1 MTFFQVFFRY
11 IMPASFL
18 TWLIWFGIYSFE
30 TALMPWKELLIGFL
44 SAFISVVSHIAIAM
58 WAFNKNNVVFMGW
71 VLGSILLQF
80 LLIFVVVGFTLKI
93 PGIQVDVFVSS
104 LLVFYFTY
112 LFLEIFIFAKTANIR
127 SKK

>member
-30 TALMPWKELLIGFL
+30 IALMPWKELLIGFL

-58 WAFNKNNVVFMGW
+58 WAFNKNNAIFMGW
-71 VLGSILLQF
+71 VLGSIPLHF
-80 LLIFVVVGFTLKI
+80 LLVFVVIAFTLRI
-93 PGIQVDVFVSS
+93 PEIKEGVFVSS
-104 LLVFYFTY
+104 LLVFFFTY
-112 LFLEIFIFAKTANIR
+112 LFLEIFIFAKMANTR
-127 SKK
+127 SK